1 MDKITTIVNHDTA
14 KELSKRTQLLV
25 LVGIVFGFVCIGLYV
40 LFGFTMNSWG
50 EIINIIL
57 LVLGCFL
64 IALSGMLEMGVIKRV
79 NIYKKNGY
87 EATYEF
93 FDKYFVLQAFRNGE
107 KYQEEKVKYE
117 NIFGYFET
125 KNYVILKLNTWDAI
139 PLTKVEGLT
148 EFLDS
153 KGVIRRRK

>member
-1 MDKITTIVNHDTA
+1 MISINGDFAFLGKNYLF
-14 KELSKRTQLLV
+14 KE
-25 LVGIVFGFVCIGLYV
+25 
-40 LFGFTMNSWG
+40 
-50 EIINIIL
+50 
-57 LVLGCFL
+57 
-64 IALSGMLEMGVIKRV
+64 IAERV

-93 FDKYFVLQAFRNGE
+93 FDKYFILQAFRNGE
-107 KYQEEKVKYE
+107 KFQEEKVKYE

-125 KNYVILKLNTWDAI
+125 KNYVVLKLNTWDAI